1 MRAYFLDRPLT
12 DSEIEFVEEALET
25 SVEQIRIPF
34 ILPVTNAKEGYKD
47 RPLIDDNLT
56 SKNLLNAG
64 ILRDK
69 DKQVALVMPLDMHW
83 YAAFTFVIEKMTGS
97 FPYLIQTAEHRESIG
112 NKGGIRII
120 DMERLVGD
128 DE

>member
-1 MRAYFLDRPLT
+1 MRLYFLDRPLT

-25 SVEQIRIPF
+25 SIEQIRIPF
-34 ILPVTNAKEGYKD
+34 ILPVTNAKESYKD
-47 RPLIDDNLT
+47 RPLINDNVT

-69 DKQVALVMPLDMHW
+69 GKQVALVMPLDMHW
-83 YAAFTFVIEKMTGS
+83 YAAFTFTIEKMTGS

-112 NKGGIRII
+112 NKGRIRII
-120 DMERLVGD
+120 DMEGLAGD
-128 DE
+128 ED